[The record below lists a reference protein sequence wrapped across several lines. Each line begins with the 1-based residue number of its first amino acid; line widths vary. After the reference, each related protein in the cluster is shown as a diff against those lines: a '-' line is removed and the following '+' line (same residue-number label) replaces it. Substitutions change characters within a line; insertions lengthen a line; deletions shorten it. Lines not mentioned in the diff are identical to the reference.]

1 MVNKL
6 TIEEQWKHNPN
17 KVYYVIQNPRVDKK
31 AKKMVGLTIKHVE
44 YTVKDWDNDEVRF
57 EKVDITKNKRFP
69 NIIVFDKRYPDAENE
84 VYAERVSKAKK
95 KPEIVDS
102 YGIFGDSKLARYH
115 KLVRL
120 HRVAEQMVGIYKAMK
135 GQQEKPEVKADDD
148 KITKDAKKG
157 VDASKV
163 KFDLEEVKSYFE
175 AIQDTNYFEELE
187 TIQAENPDLAVK

>member
-69 NIIVFDKRYPDAENE
+69 DIIVFDKRYPDAENE

>member
-6 TIEEQWKHNPN
+6 TIESSWKQDPN

-31 AKKMVGLTIKHVE
+31 GKKMVGLTIKTVE
-44 YTVKDWDNDEVRF
+44 YKVKDWDKAEVRF
-57 EKVDITKNKRFP
+57 EKIDQMQNKRFP
-69 NIIVFDKRYPDAENE
+69 DIIVFDKRYPDAENE

-95 KPEIVDS
+95 KPEIIDS
-102 YGIFGDSKLARYH
+102 YGIFGDAEMARYH

-120 HRVAEQMVGIYKAMK
+120 HRVAEQMVGIYKALK
-135 GQQEKPEVKADDD
+135 GEQEKPKVNEDDD
-148 KITKDAKKG
+148 KMTKDAKKG
-157 VDASKV
+157 VDANKV
-163 KFDLEEVKSYFE
+163 QFGLDEVKSYFE